1 MAQSYVPE
9 GTMIVCNAAKKPM
22 DNTIISNR
30 NPATVLNKEK
40 SAILLNNSD
49 FKLEAAFKCNFN
61 SKFWGGL
68 KMLGAIIAIGA
79 LGILTVATGGTILF
93 ALAAAVA
100 VSAAATSAY
109 SAVREIVHD
118 CDATLTSKWMGFHG
132 SVMFNKKNALL
143 QSSTM
148 ICVKGGALAIVVDP
162 VLARAAMEKIAA
174 NNTKEYN
181 AHLNSQIIQGGMFVL
196 SSNGDPRALA
206 FGYPLTVYNY
216 IVGENKK
223 NNERISEIEDRITG
237 KKNPE
242 EKGTLGTIWG
252 AVPDGEG
259 TFTAG
264 RDVVFGVMTEASYS
278 PEMITAMA
286 NNATIIKAY
295 PAIVRGSLGTQFPMA
310 SLRLNSSLYF
320 AAARQTFNPGVI
332 KSLGS
337 GLAWGVAGAV
347 VDGASDQYENS
358 IYDDTLKYFTEELM
372 SENKK
377 SKGINIIANKT

>member
-22 DNTIISNR
+22 DNTFISNR
-30 NPATVLNKEK
+30 KPATVLNKEK
-40 SAILLNNSD
+40 SAILLNNTD
-49 FKLEAAFKCNFN
+49 FKLEAAFVCNFN

-68 KMLGAIIAIGA
+68 KMLGAIVAIGA
-79 LGILTVATGGTILF
+79 LAILTVATGGTILF

-100 VSAAATSAY
+100 VTAAATSAY

-118 CDATLTSKWMGFHG
+118 CDATLTSKWIGFHG
-132 SVMFNKKNALL
+132 SVKFNKKNALL

-174 NNTKEYN
+174 NNTEEYYT
-181 AHLNSQIIQGGMFVL
+181 HLNSQIIQGGMFVL
-196 SSNGDPRALA
+196 SSGGDPRALA

-216 IVGENKK
+216 VKGENKK
-223 NNERISEIEDRITG
+223 DKERAKEIEGRITG
-237 KKNPE
+237 EIKAKE
-242 EKGTLGTIWG
+242 GGLLDIL
-252 AVPDGEG
+252 PDKDGSVDLASD
-259 TFTAG
+259 TAIG
-264 RDVVFGVMTEASYS
+264 ILTEASYS

-286 NNATIIKAY
+286 NNANIIKAY
-295 PAIVRGSLGTQFPMA
+295 PAIVTASLGSQFPMA

-337 GLAWGVAGAV
+337 GLAWGVGGAL
-347 VDGASDQYENS
+347 VDGASDQYEKS
-358 IYDDTLKYFTEELM
+358 IYDDTIKYLTEFL
-372 SENKK
+372 SVQNKK